1 MDAGLLL
8 AGVSTVVKPPGAPPG
23 KEIEI
28 PPAEAKN
35 EFKDVLK
42 QAEGKSL
49 GEVAETEPNAQP
61 QILDSTKDTN
71 KINPEETNAWPE
83 LLGLAV
89 VATRN
94 FLPTD
99 ALAAVKV
106 PIHLPRE
113 SEALVSMPFAASAE
127 NPTAREAI
135 ELLNIV
141 AVVSKQNSQPIGA
154 VPEALSSL
162 QSKNSVQILLGS
174 KAEKV
179 RINRATDKPVSAEGQ
194 VPQVSSQDLTVDVQI
209 SPLPTNLGTNMTG
222 SVRIKQAADKPVS
235 AGGQVPQ
242 VLSQDLAVEEQISPL
257 PTNLGANMTG
267 SVRIKQAA
275 DKLVS
280 AEGQV
285 PQVSPQDL
293 AVGEQISSLPYDLG
307 ANTINKAGSQDASSV
322 AAPEMLPASAK
333 QLNSSEVKTIEG
345 KVSTVETSDWE
356 TVAILAD
363 TDEGF
368 AQDQQSHSDSHLGGQ
383 PQPAQTHF
391 KVVSNE
397 VTQKVEQSMSMSSTE
412 RRAVVHQLTQK
423 IEALAVNSVRNEVT
437 VRMEPAELGTVLVQV
452 SRGLG
457 ELTASLSATDEK
469 LQRTLHEAKTEL
481 AAALTAKTN
490 TTVRVEV
497 ISADST
503 PMGNSAD
510 SNRQSS
516 SHRQHGPEPQTKFFQ
531 AMNLESTSV
540 PTQRV
545 RVSTGLIDLES

>member
-1 MDAGLLL
+1 
-8 AGVSTVVKPPGAPPG
+8 
-23 KEIEI
+23 
-28 PPAEAKN
+28 
-35 EFKDVLK
+35 
-42 QAEGKSL
+42 
-49 GEVAETEPNAQP
+49 
-61 QILDSTKDTN
+61 
-71 KINPEETNAWPE
+71 
-83 LLGLAV
+83 
-89 VATRN
+89 
-94 FLPTD
+94 
-99 ALAAVKV
+99 
-106 PIHLPRE
+106 
-113 SEALVSMPFAASAE
+113 
-127 NPTAREAI
+127 
-135 ELLNIV
+135 
-141 AVVSKQNSQPIGA
+141 
-154 VPEALSSL
+154 
-162 QSKNSVQILLGS
+162 
-174 KAEKV
+174 
-179 RINRATDKPVSAEGQ
+179 
-194 VPQVSSQDLTVDVQI
+194 
-209 SPLPTNLGTNMTG
+209 
-222 SVRIKQAADKPVS
+222 
-235 AGGQVPQ
+235 
-242 VLSQDLAVEEQISPL
+242 
-257 PTNLGANMTG
+257 
-267 SVRIKQAA
+267 
-275 DKLVS
+275 
-280 AEGQV
+280 
-285 PQVSPQDL
+285 VSPQDL
-293 AVGEQISSLPYDLG
+293 AVEEQISSLPYDLG
-307 ANTINKAGSQDASSV
+307 PNTTNKAGSQDASSV

-383 PQPAQTHF
+383 PQPGQTHF

-545 RVSTGLIDLES
+545 RISTGLIDLES

>member
-1 MDAGLLL
+1 
-8 AGVSTVVKPPGAPPG
+8 
-23 KEIEI
+23 
-28 PPAEAKN
+28 
-35 EFKDVLK
+35 
-42 QAEGKSL
+42 
-49 GEVAETEPNAQP
+49 
-61 QILDSTKDTN
+61 
-71 KINPEETNAWPE
+71 
-83 LLGLAV
+83 
-89 VATRN
+89 
-94 FLPTD
+94 
-99 ALAAVKV
+99 
-106 PIHLPRE
+106 
-113 SEALVSMPFAASAE
+113 
-127 NPTAREAI
+127 
-135 ELLNIV
+135 
-141 AVVSKQNSQPIGA
+141 
-154 VPEALSSL
+154 
-162 QSKNSVQILLGS
+162 
-174 KAEKV
+174 
-179 RINRATDKPVSAEGQ
+179 
-194 VPQVSSQDLTVDVQI
+194 VSSQDLIVDVQI
-209 SPLPTNLGTNMTG
+209 SPLPSNLGANMTG
-222 SVRIKQAADKPVS
+222 SVRINQAAEKSVSAEGQVSQVPSNLGANMTGSVRNKQADDKPVS
-235 AGGQVPQ
+235 SEGQVPQ
-242 VLSQDLAVEEQISPL
+242 VLSQDLAVEEQISPQ

-275 DKLVS
+275 DKPVS

-293 AVGEQISSLPYDLG
+293 AVEEQISSLPYDLG
-307 ANTINKAGSQDASSV
+307 ANTTNKAGSQDASSV

-391 KVVSNE
+391 KDVSNE

>member
-8 AGVSTVVKPPGAPPG
+8 AGISTVVKPPGAPPG
-23 KEIEI
+23 KEIET

-83 LLGLAV
+83 LLGLSV

-94 FLPTD
+94 FLPAD

-113 SEALVSMPFAASAE
+113 SGALVSMPFAASAE

-141 AVVSKQNSQPIGA
+141 GVVSKQNSQPTGA

-174 KAEKV
+174 KAEQV

-194 VPQVSSQDLTVDVQI
+194 VPQVSSQDLIFDVQI
-209 SPLPTNLGTNMTG
+209 SPLP
-222 SVRIKQAADKPVS
+222 S
-235 AGGQVPQ
+235 
-242 VLSQDLAVEEQISPL
+242 
-257 PTNLGANMTG
+257 NLGANMTG
-267 SVRIKQAA
+267 SVRINQAAEKSVSAEGQVSQVPSNLGANMTGSVRNKQAD
-275 DKLVS
+275 DKPVS

-293 AVGEQISSLPYDLG
+293 AVEEQISSLPYDLG
-307 ANTINKAGSQDASSV
+307 PNTTNKAGSQDASSV

-363 TDEGF
+363 TNEGF

-545 RVSTGLIDLES
+545 RISTGLIDLES